1 MQISTPPKSYQP
13 NFGQVNLIQIPK
25 KVFYNPENFRMCSK
39 EFSKA
44 VDKTTGS
51 GFIFGRLMENLLT
64 LLGLGGKRTSKIYTQ
79 LESRSYALCESLL
92 NKMGYSLE
100 WLEQNT
106 GTKLKKP
113 LNKDMHSFYLLTNE
127 HKDGMLSYVKVG
139 NTFKLMMPHL
149 KEGVLKHPS
158 DNQMSTLYAA
168 AKVGEKL
175 DKQFEEVIAG
185 SKIHEFKLE
194 NLGELKEIADKLGV

>member
-25 KVFYNPENFRMCSK
+25 KAFQNPENFRMCSK

-51 GFIFGRLMENLLT
+51 GFILGRLMENLLT
-64 LLGLGGKRTSKIYTQ
+64 LLGLGGKRTCKTYTQ
-79 LESRSYALCESLL
+79 LESRSYSMCESLL

-127 HKDGMLSYVKVG
+127 HKDGMLPYVKVS

-158 DNQMSTLYAA
+158 DNQMSTLYAT
-168 AKVGEKL
+168 AKVGEKM

-194 NLGELKEIADKLGV
+194 NLGELKNIADKLGV